1 MMGLYKPGQGY
12 WVRVLT
18 AVGAGVLVLFGA
30 VWGWGQ
36 AQAVRLPAKEWTMST
51 SAGRGDIQAGDTVS
65 LLRDS
70 RSADATGEALDVF
83 GSAAVVDY
91 RPSAS
96 GRADIVIAGFD
107 THETRDLAADTRR
120 LVVGTDP
127 SNPAFRAT
135 VDGAVA
141 EPIFPQL
148 YLQAGVAGGLILI
161 GSVLIGW
168 FVASS
173 PKSSDFL
180 IATDSEMK
188 KVHWSTYKQ
197 IRGSTIVVIV
207 ATFLIAGFLFLIDL
221 GFSFFFRAIDVLQ
234 S

>member
-18 AVGAGVLVLFGA
+18 AVGAGILVLFGA
-30 VWGWGQ
+30 MWGWNQ
-36 AQAVRLPAKEWTMST
+36 AQTVRLPAKEWTMST
-51 SAGRGDIQAGDTVS
+51 SAGRGDLNIGDTVN
-65 LLRDS
+65 LLRNDLS
-70 RSADATGEALDVF
+70 TNATGDALISF
-83 GSAAVVDY
+83 GTAQVIDY
-91 RPSAS
+91 RPEAS
-96 GRADIVIAGFD
+96 GRADVVIAGFD
-107 THETRDLAADTRR
+107 SNDTRDFAADTRR
-120 LVVGTDP
+120 LVAGTDP
-127 SNPAFRAT
+127 SNFAFQAS
-135 VDGAVA
+135 VDGANS

-148 YLQAGVAGGLILI
+148 YLQAGVAGGMILLGAI
-161 GSVLIGW
+161 LIGW

>member
-12 WVRVLT
+12 WVRVMT
-18 AVGAGVLVLFGA
+18 AVGAGILVLFGA

-51 SAGRGDIQAGDTVS
+51 SAGRGEVNIGDTVQ

-70 RSADATGEALDVF
+70 RTDGSLEVF
-83 GSAAVVDY
+83 GSGAVVDY
-91 RPSAS
+91 RPEAS
-96 GRADIVIAGFD
+96 GRADVVVADFD
-107 THETRDLAADTRR
+107 STTTRDLAADTRR
-120 LVVGTDP
+120 LIVGTDP
-127 SNPAFRAT
+127 TNPSFRAA
-135 VDGAVA
+135 VDGASS

-148 YLQAGVAGGLILI
+148 YLQAGVAGGIILI
-161 GSVLIGW
+161 GAILIGW
-168 FVASS
+168 FVAAS

-207 ATFLIAGFLFLIDL
+207 ATFLIAGFLFVIDI
-221 GFSFFFRAIDVLQ
+221 GFSTFFKWIDVLQ
-234 S
+234 G